1 MENCMP
7 HESVPKGNNEKDLFL
22 FYRSDLGKRNPIR
35 PIPTYFAADE
45 IAASEW
51 MILKEEEIQWADG
64 VAIQK

>member
-1 MENCMP
+1 MP

-45 IAASEW
+45 IAASE
-51 MILKEEEIQWADG
+51 
-64 VAIQK
+64 